1 MERRVALFLSV
12 AIRAEFYVNLSRGA
26 SAAEGECLYASRT
39 PRSVQGSFDC
49 ASSFAKTRM
58 NPLRSG

>member
-26 SAAEGECLYASRT
+26 EAPQRENASYASRT
-39 PRSVQGSFDC
+39 P
-49 ASSFAKTRM
+49 
-58 NPLRSG
+58 